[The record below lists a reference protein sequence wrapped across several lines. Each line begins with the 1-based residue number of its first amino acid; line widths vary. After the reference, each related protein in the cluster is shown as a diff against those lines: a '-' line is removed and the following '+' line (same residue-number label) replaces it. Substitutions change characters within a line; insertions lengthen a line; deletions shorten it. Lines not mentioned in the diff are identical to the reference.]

1 MKPHECTHPHRGLFN
16 STESAAGALWFG
28 RSELDKTK
36 ENSKLPC
43 LIDG

>member
-1 MKPHECTHPHRGLFN
+1 MNALVLIEGFFN
-16 STESAAGALWFG
+16 SIQSAGALWFG
-28 RSELDKTK
+28 RSELDTK